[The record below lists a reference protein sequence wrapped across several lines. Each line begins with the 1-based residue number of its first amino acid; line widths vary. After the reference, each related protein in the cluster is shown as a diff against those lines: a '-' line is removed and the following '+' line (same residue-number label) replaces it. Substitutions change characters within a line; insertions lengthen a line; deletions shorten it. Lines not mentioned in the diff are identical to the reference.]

1 MQGPSWKRVVSVQNG
16 AWANYTLTM
25 KESVTIKA
33 KQIVDQDKIEEI
45 QQSLE
50 IIDQKLTNDIA
61 GKQTTIERQESE
73 IQRLHALVEEKNRIV
88 LDTNARLGECMRTGE
103 GNRQLINKLLGDLD
117 RLAQDIE
124 WYKRTYEKRSLFGTL
139 RQKLFNR

>member
-1 MQGPSWKRVVSVQNG
+1 MVG
-16 AWANYTLTM
+16 
-25 KESVTIKA
+25 
-33 KQIVDQDKIEEI
+33 QDKIEEI

-50 IIDQKLTNDIA
+50 IIDQKLDMEII
-61 GKQTTIERQESE
+61 GKQNTIERQEAE
-73 IQRLHALVEEKNRIV
+73 IQRLQALVEDKNRVV
-88 LDTNARLGECMRTGE
+88 LETNTKLAECMRTGE

-139 RQKLFNR
+139 RQKLWRK

>member
-1 MQGPSWKRVVSVQNG
+1 
-16 AWANYTLTM
+16 M

-33 KQIVDQDKIEEI
+33 KQVVDQDRIEEL

-50 IIDQKLTNDIA
+50 IIDQKLDMEILS
-61 GKQTTIERQESE
+61 KQTTIQRQEAE
-73 IQRLHALVEEKNRIV
+73 IQRLHALVEEKNRVV
-88 LDTNARLGECMRTGE
+88 LETNTKLAECMRTGE

-124 WYKRTYEKRSLFGTL
+124 WYKRTYEKRSLLGTL
-139 RQKLFNR
+139 RQKLFGGK

>member
-1 MQGPSWKRVVSVQNG
+1 
-16 AWANYTLTM
+16 M
-25 KESVTIKA
+25 KESVSIKN
-33 KQIVDQDKIEEI
+33 KQVIDQDKIEEI

-50 IIDQKLTNDIA
+50 IIENKIDNDIL
-61 GKQTTIERQESE
+61 GKQTTIERQEAE
-73 IQRLHALVEEKNRIV
+73 IQRLHSLVEEKNRIM
-88 LDTNARLGECMRTGE
+88 LETNSKLGESLRAAE

-139 RQKLFNR
+139 RQKLFRR

>member
-1 MQGPSWKRVVSVQNG
+1 
-16 AWANYTLTM
+16 M

-33 KQIVDQDKIEEI
+33 KQVVDQDRIEEI

-50 IIDQKLTNDIA
+50 IIDQKLEKEILA
-61 GKQTTIERQESE
+61 KQTTITRQESE
-73 IQRLHALVEEKNRIV
+73 IQRLHALVEEKNRVV
-88 LDTNARLGECMRTGE
+88 LETNTKLAECIRNNE

-124 WYKRTYEKRSLFGTL
+124 WYKRTYEKRSLLGTL
-139 RQKLFNR
+139 RQKLFRR